1 MVFLIRQFSISS
13 NKFRKEREERFVKA
27 KRNGIKKKKKRR
39 KAKANESER
48 SILICFYPS
57 TRALN
62 SEKFDSADR
71 VSWLLHATIALACV
85 HLYTYIIRKCI

>member
-1 MVFLIRQFSISS
+1 MEL
-13 NKFRKEREERFVKA
+13 
-27 KRNGIKKKKKRR
+27 KKKKKKR

-71 VSWLLHATIALACV
+71 VSWLLHATIGRMCTFIYV
-85 HLYTYIIRKCI
+85 YYT